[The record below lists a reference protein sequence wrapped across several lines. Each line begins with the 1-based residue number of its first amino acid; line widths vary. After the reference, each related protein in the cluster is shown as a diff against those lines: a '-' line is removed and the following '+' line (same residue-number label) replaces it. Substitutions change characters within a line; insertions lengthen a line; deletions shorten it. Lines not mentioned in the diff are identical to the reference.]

1 VLDKAIILAAGFG
14 TRLSPLTDGAPKCLT
29 LVNGTP
35 ILLNALE
42 ALASA
47 GVRECTIVTGY
58 MAQAV
63 ERAIGERHR
72 GLKVRY
78 ILNELYAQTNDMYSL
93 LLARDTL
100 EEGALVLEGD
110 VFFRPPLLAEAADAM
125 GSKSYYFAGLYDGR
139 ANELRIETDA
149 ERGVLS
155 IDVLRGGR
163 SGPRGRNVFFSAGF
177 LAVQRGLGA
186 RLSRWLSEFA
196 GRGEVNV
203 LFDDVLA
210 AHIRE
215 SELFVFE
222 ISLQDWVEIDTL
234 EDLVMAEEVFHRPGI
249 RIKKTRGKP

>member
-1 VLDKAIILAAGFG
+1 MLEKAIILAAGSG

-35 ILLNALE
+35 ILANALE
-42 ALASA
+42 ALFSA
-47 GVRECTIVTGY
+47 GVRECTVVTGY

-63 ERAIGERHR
+63 ERAIGEGYR

-93 LLARDTL
+93 LLARGAL
-100 EEGALVLEGD
+100 EEGALVIEGD
-110 VFFRPPLLAEAADAM
+110 VFFRGHLLSEADEAM
-125 GSKSYYFAGLYDGR
+125 GSKNYYFAGLYDGR

-177 LAVQRGLGA
+177 LVVQRELGV

-215 SELFVFE
+215 SELFVYE
-222 ISLQDWVEIDTL
+222 ISLRDWVEIDTL
-234 EDLVMAEEVFHRPGI
+234 EDLVKAEEVFRRPDI
-249 RIKKTRGKP
+249 RIRKTRDKP